1 MIPLAGILTIAFWSI
16 VEILLVILYAIA
28 RFYQATSGQVS
39 HYRLFVIPM
48 ILLGAGGVRYALLGD
63 FVDDPL
69 GDALFVAGSV
79 LLVTLSARLV
89 RLMTGGRR

>member
-16 VEILLVILYAIA
+16 VEVLLVILYAIA

-48 ILLGAGGVRYALLGD
+48 LLLGAGAVRYALLGD
-63 FVDDPL
+63 FVGDLL

-79 LLVTLSARLV
+79 LLVALSAWLV

>member
-1 MIPLAGILTIAFWSI
+1 MIPLAGVLTIAFWSI

-48 ILLGAGGVRYALLGD
+48 ILLGAGGVQYALLGD

-69 GDALFVAGSV
+69 GDALFAAGSV
-79 LLVTLSARLV
+79 LLITLSAWLV
-89 RLMTGGRR
+89 RLMAGGRR

>member
-1 MIPLAGILTIAFWSI
+1 MIPLAGVLTIAFWSI

-48 ILLGAGGVRYALLGD
+48 ILLGAGGVQYALLGD

-69 GDALFVAGSV
+69 GDALFAAGSV
-79 LLVTLSARLV
+79 LLIALSAWLV

>member
-79 LLVTLSARLV
+79 FLVTLSAWLV

>member
-1 MIPLAGILTIAFWSI
+1 MIPLAGVLTIAFWSI

-48 ILLGAGGVRYALLGD
+48 ILLGAGGVQYALLGD

-69 GDALFVAGSV
+69 GDALFAAGSV
-79 LLVTLSARLV
+79 LLITLSAWLV

>member
-69 GDALFVAGSV
+69 GDALFAVGSV
-79 LLVTLSARLV
+79 LLIALSAWLV

>member
-1 MIPLAGILTIAFWSI
+1 MISLAGILTIAFWSI
-16 VEILLVILYAIA
+16 VEVLLVILYAIA

-39 HYRLFVIPM
+39 HYRLFAVPM
-48 ILLGAGGVRYALLGD
+48 LLLGAGAVRYALLGD
-63 FVDDPL
+63 FVGDSL

-79 LLVTLSARLV
+79 LLVALSAWLV